1 VGGATDGAR
10 SGMDPTAN
18 RVDRLRMLGNGVL
31 PQVAAKAFVTLA
43 ERMHD

>member
-1 VGGATDGAR
+1 
-10 SGMDPTAN
+10 MDPTAN